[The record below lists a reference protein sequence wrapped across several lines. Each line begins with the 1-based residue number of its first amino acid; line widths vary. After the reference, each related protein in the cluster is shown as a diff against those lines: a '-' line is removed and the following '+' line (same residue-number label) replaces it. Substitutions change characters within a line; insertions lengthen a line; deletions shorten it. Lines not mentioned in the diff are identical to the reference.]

1 MTRRELLR
9 VGGVW
14 VACLAAPRLA
24 RSASVVEIRMQSDV
38 RGEHVG
44 FDPIGVLI
52 QPGQTVRW
60 ITESPGNPH
69 TTTAYHPRN
78 GKHSLRIPE
87 KTEPWASGFLLKEVD
102 NLTLKL

>member
-1 MTRRELLR
+1 MTRRELIHA
-9 VGGVW
+9 GGVW

-24 RSASVVEIRMQSDV
+24 RSASPVGIRMQSDA

-60 ITESPGNPH
+60 TTESPGNPH

-87 KTEPWASGFLLKEVD
+87 AAEPSPRG
-102 NLTLKL
+102 